1 MVGARGF
8 EPPASWSRTRRS
20 TRLSH
25 APTNCEPLY
34 LNPQLP
40 HSATFY
46 RATRVTRVTR
56 YNSQVPRFFTFD
68 QASRILPAVE
78 LLIRDALFLKVEYQ
92 QATNAIDAFSR
103 KIANMGGTRV
113 NHAEIL
119 ALRDKK
125 SSSGRRLQQT
135 MAKIEDTGCIVKDL
149 DIGLLDFPTLL
160 DGQQVHLC
168 WRLGETKIEFWHGI
182 HEGFQGRKLIDP
194 AFLAKHSGGDSFEN

>member
-8 EPPASWSRTRRS
+8 EPPTSWSRTRRS

-149 DIGLLDFPTLL
+149 EAGGVIADVFEQGDLS
-160 DGQQVHLC
+160 GQRC
-168 WRLGETKIEFWHGI
+168 GGEISAV
-182 HEGFQGRKLIDP
+182 QGSARGVEPSKTSVKDL
-194 AFLAKHSGGDSFEN
+194 S